1 MACMTTPEQSPDDD
15 QRVTLLIV
23 DDDDSFRGA
32 LADAFV
38 RRGYAVR
45 RAASCGDAIGIGKA
59 FNPERAIVDLRLPD
73 GSGLDVLDALRRVD
87 PHTAVVLLSGQVS
100 EATEREARRRG
111 AVACMAKPAE
121 PAEIE
126 VAFTRVDRAALPVD
140 PHKHAVLLAL
150 KECNGDVVAVA
161 QRLGV
166 HRRVLLRRLAAAP

>member
-1 MACMTTPEQSPDDD
+1 MTTPEQSPDDT
-15 QRVTLLIV
+15 QRITLLVV
-23 DDDDSFRGA
+23 DDDDAFRDA

-45 RAASCGDAIGIGKA
+45 RAATCGDAIGIGVA

-73 GSGLDVLDALRRVD
+73 GSGFDVLDALRRVD
-87 PHTAVVLLSGQVS
+87 PHTAVVLLSGEVNES
-100 EATEREARRRG
+100 TRREARRRG
-111 AVACMAKPAE
+111 ALACMTKPAE

-126 VAFTRVDRAALPVD
+126 TAFARAGESARPVD
-140 PHKHAVLLAL
+140 PHTHAVLRAL
-150 KECNGDVVAVA
+150 EECNGDVVAVA

>member
-1 MACMTTPEQSPDDD
+1 MTTPEQSPDDT
-15 QRVTLLIV
+15 QRITLLVV
-23 DDDDSFRGA
+23 DDDDAFRDA

-45 RAASCGDAIGIGKA
+45 RAATCGEAIGVGAA

-87 PHTAVVLLSGQVS
+87 PHTAVVLLSGQVNES
-100 EATEREARRRG
+100 TGREARRRG

-126 VAFTRVDRAALPVD
+126 TAFARADESARPVD
-140 PHKHAVLLAL
+140 LHTHAVLRAL
-150 KECNGDVVAVA
+150 EECNGDVVAVA